1 MVHTITLNNYIASCE
16 DKYLVLGTYDS
27 YGIEKI
33 QLVLEN
39 EWNEDGVVI
48 CAVFSTKNTKTE
60 IVVPGNLVF
69 DVPQEA
75 TSEPASIDCPGTI
88 VFYFVNRDGTKKVV
102 TNDVFYVVYDHSD
115 IETGE
120 TVPTPDK
127 WSQFV
132 SQVKKDAEVAEAS
145 VREAVNSATEASQS
159 ELKALQ
165 SADLAKVSAENALKS
180 EESANVVLDQV
191 KQAGTDVVDT
201 IDTAKNDA
209 VSAVDVAKTEA
220 VIMAVNDID
229 SAKSTAVND
238 LSIAKES
245 VIQEVSDSKDKAVQS
260 IQETENEVI
269 SSVQQEAGKQQL
281 TIQKIA
287 EEAGAG
293 AKEEV
298 GSGAQVA
305 LSEIDNA
312 KTNAV
317 SEINS
322 TVDSVK
328 QEVVAE
334 GNTVLESIST
344 AKQNAE
350 LEIQQIVLN
359 ASEDVE
365 NAGASQITIVQDEGT
380 RQTKSVL
387 DAGQLKIDEI
397 NAINSLL
404 PIPTESDAGKI
415 LGVDSNGGFVFIEI
429 DGGVYSV

>member
-33 QLVLEN
+33 RLVLEN
-39 EWNEDGVVI
+39 EWEEDGLVI

-60 IVVPGNLVF
+60 IIVPDNLVF

-75 TSEPASIDCPGTI
+75 TSEPSSIDCPGTI
-88 VFYFVNRDGTKKVV
+88 VFYFVDRDGTKKIV
-102 TNDVFYVVYDHSD
+102 TNDVFYVVSNHSD
-115 IETGE
+115 IKKEE
-120 TVPTPDK
+120 SEPTLDK
-127 WSQFV
+127 WAQFV
-132 SQVKKDAEVAEAS
+132 SQVKRDAEVAEVS
-145 VREAVNSATEASQS
+145 VREAENSAMAASKS
-159 ELKALQ
+159 ELKASQ
-165 SADLAKVSAENALKS
+165 SADSAKLSADSALKS
-180 EESANVVLDQV
+180 EESANLVLDQV
-191 KQAGTDVVDT
+191 KQAETDVVST

-209 VSAVDVAKTEA
+209 VNAVESAKTEA

-229 SAKSTAVND
+229 SAKTTAVND

-260 IQETENEVI
+260 IQETENNVI
-269 SSVQQEAGKQQL
+269 SSVQQESGKQQL

-287 EEAGAG
+287 EEAGLG

-298 GSGAQVA
+298 GSGAQAA
-305 LSEIDNA
+305 LSEIDSA
-312 KTNAV
+312 KMNAV

-328 QEVVAE
+328 QEIATE

-350 LEIQQIVLN
+350 LEIHQIVSGT
-359 ASEDVE
+359 SEDVG
-365 NAGASQITIVQDEGT
+365 NAGAAQVTIVQEEGA
-380 RQTKSVL
+380 RQTKSVS
-387 DAGQLKIDEI
+387 DAGQSKIDEI